1 MESNHFTSNSSEF
14 IKKIQEVQLLMK
26 DEKYQEALIILDK
39 LKEIEKAGNF
49 DYSLTHKLYQ
59 LISNSHSL
67 YNQKIV
73 LKVIQKESS
82 QQESISFTEL
92 EEILKERENID
103 IDEPILRREVEILIL
118 RSLLRCKIE
127 GDELVF

>member
-1 MESNHFTSNSSEF
+1 MDTNHFTS
-14 IKKIQEVQLLMK
+14 KLREVQLLMK

-49 DYSLTHKLYQ
+49 DYSLTHKFYQ

-67 YNQKIV
+67 YNQQMV
-73 LKVIQKESS
+73 FKVIKKESS

-92 EEILKERENID
+92 KKILKERENID
-103 IDEPILRREVEILIL
+103 INEPILRREVEILIL

>member
-1 MESNHFTSNSSEF
+1 MDTNHFTS
-14 IKKIQEVQLLMK
+14 KLRKVQLLMK

-49 DYSLTHKLYQ
+49 GYSLTHKLYQ

-67 YNQKIV
+67 YNQQIL
-73 LKVIQKESS
+73 LKVIQKETS
-82 QQESISFTEL
+82 QRKSISFTEL
-92 EEILKERENID
+92 TVILKERENID
-103 IDEPILRREVEILIL
+103 IDEPILRREIEILIL
-118 RSLLRCKIE
+118 RSLLRCKIK

>member
-1 MESNHFTSNSSEF
+1 MNTSEL

-67 YNQKIV
+67 YNQQMV
-73 LKVIQKESS
+73 LKVIQEESS
-82 QQESISFTEL
+82 QQELISFSEL
-92 EEILKERENID
+92 KEILKKRENID

-118 RSLLRCKIE
+118 RSLLHCRIE
-127 GDELVF
+127 GNELVL

>member
-1 MESNHFTSNSSEF
+1 MDTNHFTS
-14 IKKIQEVQLLMK
+14 KLREVQLLMK

-59 LISNSHSL
+59 LISNSYSL
-67 YNQKIV
+67 YNQQII

-82 QQESISFTEL
+82 QQELISFTEL
-92 EEILKERENID
+92 KEILKECENID
-103 IDEPILRREVEILIL
+103 IDESILRREVEILIL

>member
-1 MESNHFTSNSSEF
+1 MNNSEF
-14 IKKIQEVQLLMK
+14 IKKIQEAQLLMK

-67 YNQKIV
+67 YNQQMV

-82 QQESISFTEL
+82 QQGSISFSEL
-92 EEILKERENID
+92 MKILKNRENIG
-103 IDEPILRREVEILIL
+103 IDEPILRREIEILIL
-118 RSLLRCKIE
+118 RSLLHCRIE

>member
-1 MESNHFTSNSSEF
+1 MNNSEF

-39 LKEIEKAGNF
+39 LKEIERAGNF

-67 YNQKIV
+67 YNQQMI

-82 QQESISFTEL
+82 QQESISFSEL
-92 EEILKERENID
+92 MKILKNRENIG

-118 RSLLRCKIE
+118 RSLLHCRIE

>member
-1 MESNHFTSNSSEF
+1 MNNSEF
-14 IKKIQEVQLLMK
+14 IKKIQEAQLLMK

-39 LKEIEKAGNF
+39 LKKIERAGNF

-67 YNQKIV
+67 YNQQMI

-82 QQESISFTEL
+82 QQESISFSEL
-92 EEILKERENID
+92 MKILKNCENIG
-103 IDEPILRREVEILIL
+103 INEPILRREVEILIL
-118 RSLLRCKIE
+118 RSLLHCRIE

>member
-1 MESNHFTSNSSEF
+1 MNTSGF

-67 YNQKIV
+67 YNQQIV

-82 QQESISFTEL
+82 QQESISFTKL
-92 EEILKERENID
+92 NEILKENENIN
-103 IDEPILRREVEILIL
+103 IDEPLLRREVEILIL
-118 RSLLRCKIE
+118 RSLLHCKIE

>member
-14 IKKIQEVQLLMK
+14 IRKIQEVQLLMK

-67 YNQKIV
+67 YNQQIL

-92 EEILKERENID
+92 KEILKERENID

-118 RSLLRCKIE
+118 RSLLGCKIE

>member
-1 MESNHFTSNSSEF
+1 MDTKHFTNELR
-14 IKKIQEVQLLMK
+14 KVQLLMK
-26 DEKYQEALIILDK
+26 EEKYQDALIILDK

-49 DYSLTHKLYQ
+49 EYSLTHKLYQ

-67 YNQKIV
+67 YNQQIL

-82 QQESISFTEL
+82 QQKSTSFTEL
-92 EEILKERENID
+92 KEILKECENMD
-103 IDEPILRREVEILIL
+103 INEPILRREVEILIL

>member
-1 MESNHFTSNSSEF
+1 MNNSEF
-14 IKKIQEVQLLMK
+14 IKKIQEVQLFMK
-26 DEKYQEALIILDK
+26 DEKYQEALVILDK
-39 LKEIEKAGNF
+39 LKEIEKVGNF

-67 YNQKIV
+67 YNQQII

-92 EEILKERENID
+92 KELLKECENID

-118 RSLLRCKIE
+118 RSLLRYKIE

>member
-1 MESNHFTSNSSEF
+1 MNNSEF

-26 DEKYQEALIILDK
+26 DEKYQEALVILDK

-49 DYSLTHKLYQ
+49 DYNLTHKLYQ
-59 LISNSHSL
+59 LISNSLSL
-67 YNQKIV
+67 YNQQIL

-82 QQESISFTEL
+82 QRELISFTDL

-103 IDEPILRREVEILIL
+103 INKPILRREVEILIL
-118 RSLLRCKIE
+118 RSLLSCKIE

>member
-1 MESNHFTSNSSEF
+1 MKNSEF
-14 IKKIQEVQLLMK
+14 INKIQEVQLLMK

-67 YNQKIV
+67 YNQQII

-82 QQESISFTEL
+82 KQELISFTKL
-92 EEILKERENID
+92 NEILKEREYID

>member
-1 MESNHFTSNSSEF
+1 MNNSEF

-39 LKEIEKAGNF
+39 LKEIEKAGNL

-67 YNQKIV
+67 YNQQIL

-92 EEILKERENID
+92 KEILTECENID

-118 RSLLRCKIE
+118 RSLLSCKIE

>member
-1 MESNHFTSNSSEF
+1 MDTNHFTS
-14 IKKIQEVQLLMK
+14 KLREVQLLMK

-67 YNQKIV
+67 YNQQII

-82 QQESISFTEL
+82 QQELISFTEL
-92 EEILKERENID
+92 KEILKECENID
-103 IDEPILRREVEILIL
+103 IDESILRREVEILIL

>member
-1 MESNHFTSNSSEF
+1 MNNSEF

-67 YNQKIV
+67 YNQQMI
-73 LKVIQKESS
+73 LNVIQKESS
-82 QQESISFTEL
+82 QQELISFTEL
-92 EEILKERENID
+92 TEILKERENLD
-103 IDEPILRREVEILIL
+103 IDEPILRREIEILIL
-118 RSLLRCKIE
+118 RSLLHCRIE

>member
-1 MESNHFTSNSSEF
+1 MNNSEF

-39 LKEIEKAGNF
+39 LKEIEKSGNL

-67 YNQKIV
+67 YNQQIL

-82 QQESISFTEL
+82 QQKSISFTEL
-92 EEILKERENID
+92 KEILKENENKD
-103 IDEPILRREVEILIL
+103 INEPILRREVELLIL

>member
-1 MESNHFTSNSSEF
+1 MDNSEF

-26 DEKYQEALIILDK
+26 DEMYQEALIILDK

-49 DYSLTHKLYQ
+49 DYNLTHKLYQ

-67 YNQKIV
+67 YNQQMV

-82 QQESISFTEL
+82 QQESISFSEL
-92 EEILKERENID
+92 MKILKKRENID

-118 RSLLRCKIE
+118 RSLLLCKIE

>member
-1 MESNHFTSNSSEF
+1 MNNSEF
-14 IKKIQEVQLLMK
+14 IKKIQEVQLFMK
-26 DEKYQEALIILDK
+26 DEKYQEALVILDK
-39 LKEIEKAGNF
+39 LKEIEKVGNF

-67 YNQKIV
+67 YNQQII

-92 EEILKERENID
+92 KELLKECENID

>member
-1 MESNHFTSNSSEF
+1 MNNSEF

-67 YNQKIV
+67 YNQQMV

-82 QQESISFTEL
+82 QQGSISFSEL
-92 EEILKERENID
+92 MKILKNRENIG
-103 IDEPILRREVEILIL
+103 IDEPILRREIEILIL
-118 RSLLRCKIE
+118 RSLLHCRIE

>member
-1 MESNHFTSNSSEF
+1 MNNSEF
-14 IKKIQEVQLLMK
+14 IKKIQEAQLLMK

-39 LKEIEKAGNF
+39 LKEIERAGNF

-67 YNQKIV
+67 YNQQMI
-73 LKVIQKESS
+73 LNVIQKESS
-82 QQESISFTEL
+82 QQESISFSEL
-92 EEILKERENID
+92 MKILKNRENIG
-103 IDEPILRREVEILIL
+103 IDEPILRREIEILIL
-118 RSLLRCKIE
+118 RSLLHCRIE

>member
-1 MESNHFTSNSSEF
+1 MKNNEF
-14 IKKIQEVQLLMK
+14 IKKIHDVQLLMK

-49 DYSLTHKLYQ
+49 DYSLTHKFYQ

-67 YNQKIV
+67 YNQQII
-73 LKVIQKESS
+73 LKVIKKESS
-82 QQESISFTEL
+82 KRESIAFTEL
-92 EEILKERENID
+92 KEILNERETID
-103 IDEPILRREVEILIL
+103 IDEPILRREVELLIL

-127 GDELVF
+127 GDKLIF

>member
-1 MESNHFTSNSSEF
+1 MNNSEF

-67 YNQKIV
+67 YNQQIV
-73 LKVIQKESS
+73 LKVIQEESS
-82 QQESISFTEL
+82 QQKSIFFTGL
-92 EEILKERENID
+92 NEILKERENIN
-103 IDEPILRREVEILIL
+103 IEEPILRREVEILIL

>member
-1 MESNHFTSNSSEF
+1 MDTKHFTSELR
-14 IKKIQEVQLLMK
+14 EVQQLMK

-49 DYSLTHKLYQ
+49 DYNLTHKLYQ

-67 YNQKIV
+67 YNQQII

-82 QQESISFTEL
+82 QQKLISFTEL
-92 EEILKERENID
+92 KEILKERENID
-103 IDEPILRREVEILIL
+103 IYEPILRREVEILIL

>member
-1 MESNHFTSNSSEF
+1 MNTSGF

-26 DEKYQEALIILDK
+26 DENYQEALIILDK

-67 YNQKIV
+67 YNQQIV
-73 LKVIQKESS
+73 LKVIQEESS
-82 QQESISFTEL
+82 QQKSISFTRL
-92 EEILKERENID
+92 NEILKERENIN
-103 IDEPILRREVEILIL
+103 IEEPILRREVEILIL

>member
-1 MESNHFTSNSSEF
+1 MNNSEF

-26 DEKYQEALIILDK
+26 DEKYQEALIILYK

-67 YNQKIV
+67 YNQQII

-82 QQESISFTEL
+82 QRESISFTGL
-92 EEILKERENID
+92 KEILKERENLD
-103 IDEPILRREVEILIL
+103 IDEPILRREIEILIL
-118 RSLLRCKIE
+118 RSLLGCKIE
-127 GDELVF
+127 GDELVL